1 MKNKKITFKT
11 GGRNS
16 VQTLTN
22 AMKLLKYIDE
32 LDMNKMYGIMKCGK
46 GIMLLTK
53 QEVICKSKFSS
64 LINDLE
70 RDGFV
75 GYADEIR
82 DILEEL

>member
-1 MKNKKITFKT
+1 
-11 GGRNS
+11 
-16 VQTLTN
+16 
-22 AMKLLKYIDE
+22 
-32 LDMNKMYGIMKCGK
+32 MYGIMKCGK